1 MLFSADRTEM
11 DGLTCGIATVRPGE
25 PQALHRHAH
34 AEIYFALARRGA
46 GYSRREGS
54 RVGRGSGHLHS
65 GQHRARRPRRAEAR
79 LFFAFAA
86 DRYQEVRIV
95 YLDDD
100 CGRERKMR
108 PERIYGTRCYS
119 DPRPGRHQAMPAE
132 LQIKLP
138 WLVLCPRLGPEACSC
153 ADEVRHD

>member
-1 MLFSADRTEM
+1 MPRSISRWQGAARVTADGKDHELAE
-11 DGLTCGIATVRPGE
+11 GQAIFIPGNIE
-25 PQALHRHAH
+25 HAVH
-34 AEIYFALARRGA
+34 AE
-46 GYSRREGS
+46 
-54 RVGRGSGHLHS
+54 
-65 GQHRARRPRRAEAR
+65 AEAR

-86 DRYQEVRIV
+86 DRYQEVRCV